1 MLIRRSVEFDLV
13 PLWSLVLS
21 ILFSE
26 EWSLIWW
33 RWQNGLCHLVARR
46 RWQTRDLTPFPAD
59 VKLIYA
65 SPWIIDTIFT
75 WNIWYVCIYIYSFI
89 YAYGYSHIY
98 MYMDIHIY
106 RYIHI
111 FAQIETYAYIWV
123 NYNDLTVTS
132 LGMMVNKGIHP
143 KMALIQVSEIL
154 QFTHIYIYICVIY
167 TIKPTGKCSPT

>member
-1 MLIRRSVEFDLV
+1 
-13 PLWSLVLS
+13 
-21 ILFSE
+21 
-26 EWSLIWW
+26 
-33 RWQNGLCHLVARR
+33 
-46 RWQTRDLTPFPAD
+46 
-59 VKLIYA
+59 
-65 SPWIIDTIFT
+65 
-75 WNIWYVCIYIYSFI
+75 
-89 YAYGYSHIY
+89 

-154 QFTHIYIYICVIY
+154 QFTHIYIHMCDLHHK
-167 TIKPTGKCSPT
+167 TNREMFTNLANSPASRLNHLIAEIEGMMVAQLATLIRCHILALHRTKRSPIGIQG